1 MVGGENGAASMR
13 AAAILV
19 SESGALA
26 LLRVLS
32 SGRQSISGSGLEEVE
47 AAAAALDEAHRVTPW
62 AAVVRPN
69 VSSNFLMRLLRQ
81 SYPVVIESQRLL
93 CFGSLHTGTRE
104 WEYCSA
110 ASVLRR

>member
-1 MVGGENGAASMR
+1 MCDEMMVGGENGVASMR

-47 AAAAALDEAHRVTPW
+47 AAA
-62 AAVVRPN
+62 
-69 VSSNFLMRLLRQ
+69 
-81 SYPVVIESQRLL
+81 YPLIYAYFKEI
-93 CFGSLHTGTRE
+93 
-104 WEYCSA
+104 
-110 ASVLRR
+110 

>member
-81 SYPVVIESQRLL
+81 SLSSNPNACCVLVHYTPVL
-93 CFGSLHTGTRE
+93 
-104 WEYCSA
+104 
-110 ASVLRR
+110 